1 MTHALSLA
9 CLLWFIWTTSW
20 CFLKEGK
27 ILTSP
32 ANKIIRRRRTAS
44 KEPGHRACKQWCKIL
59 NNVAI
64 ICTGIC
70 LNEISLDFEA
80 GRGGIHQRLAN
91 SVLQN
96 YRKVSIM
103 PSLCLNC
110 VPPIEVEVLTY
121 GICQG
126 DSVWKQSLCRCNT
139 VKMGSQWALN
149 PMVGVLRR
157 RREKP
162 KDRDTEIYRGDR
174 GGNSQVTTEAGLE
187 WCATSQEMLR
197 TDRHP

>member
-1 MTHALSLA
+1 MQALFPFTFASHLVQWQLPLVSVRDPWWRERMTHPLSLA

-44 KEPGHRACKQWCKIL
+44 KEPGHRACKQWCRIL

-64 ICTGIC
+64 RSTGTC

-96 YRKVSIM
+96 YRKVS
-103 PSLCLNC
+103 
-110 VPPIEVEVLTY
+110 
-121 GICQG
+121 
-126 DSVWKQSLCRCNT
+126 
-139 VKMGSQWALN
+139 
-149 PMVGVLRR
+149 
-157 RREKP
+157 
-162 KDRDTEIYRGDR
+162 EI
-174 GGNSQVTTEAGLE
+174 VTNFPCSHAHFLLLI
-187 WCATSQEMLR
+187 TSC
-197 TDRHP
+197 